1 MGDPKGF
8 LTTPRELPVRR
19 PVDLRLRD
27 WREVYEDFP
36 RTDLEAQAGRCM
48 NCGIPFCHQGCPLG
62 NLIPEWNDLVYR
74 HDWREATER
83 LHATN
88 NFPEFTGTLCPAPCE
103 AACVLAI
110 NSDAVTIKQVEIEI
124 IDRAWDE
131 GWVPPQKAETRTGKK
146 VAVVGSGPSGLA
158 AAQQLTRVGH
168 DVVVFERADR
178 IGGLLRYGIPEFKME
193 KARLDR
199 RLAQMRDEG
208 TIFKASVD
216 VGTDVTAEQL
226 RAEFDAV
233 VLAGGATAWRDLPA
247 PGREAKGV
255 YQAMEYLPWANHVQ
269 QGDIDAP
276 PISAKDK
283 HVVIIGGGDTGAD
296 CLGTS
301 HRQGAASVTQLEIM
315 PTPPEKRTEG
325 MPWPTYPM
333 VYRVSSAHEEG
344 GERLYSVNTTE
355 FVADERGRAG
365 RHQDRRGR
373 AGRRGPVRAGRG
385 RRGEGAARA
394 ARAARHGLRRAGEGQ
409 AAVGP
414 RGGARPARQRRAR
427 PELHDERRGR
437 LLGGR
442 HGPRAEPH
450 RVGDRGGPVG
460 GGRGGRLP
468 DRPHRAPPPDQPDG
482 PAAPLGTHDR
492 DHRHTTPVGTG
503 LMCHSTRSLPCEA
516 LHHRGE
522 RFVERPVD
530 RDVARAERLAAAL
543 QLVDHGVDVAA
554 EQRERIGRDE
564 VAMSAPMKLFVH
576 GGTSSPTTNRFI
588 ASSISSARARG
599 RAQARDHGAELVAAR
614 ERARGDRHDVG
625 DLRGQRQR
633 LGAGRRHEHRRAL
646 LAVELAQVGD
656 GLLHLVAPL
665 GRGAV
670 GHAQLGGALRHAV
683 VPGADAHVEPPLVST
698 ERLCA
703 SHAACRGVRS
713 GLASTNVPTRSGA
726 TVAAT
731 ASEENGESNC
741 TPSGMSTVE

>member
-36 RTDLEAQAGRCM
+36 HTELEKQAGRCM
-48 NCGIPFCHQGCPLG
+48 NCGVPFCHQGCPLG

-226 RAEFDAV
+226 RSEFDAV

-276 PISAKDK
+276 PITAKDK

-333 VYRVSSAHEEG
+333 VYRV
-344 GERLYSVNTTE
+344 
-355 FVADERGRAG
+355 
-365 RHQDRRGR
+365 
-373 AGRRGPVRAGRG
+373 
-385 RRGEGAARA
+385 
-394 ARAARHGLRRAGEGQ
+394 
-409 AAVGP
+409 
-414 RGGARPARQRRAR
+414 
-427 PELHDERRGR
+427 
-437 LLGGR
+437 
-442 HGPRAEPH
+442 
-450 RVGDRGGPVG
+450 
-460 GGRGGRLP
+460 
-468 DRPHRAPPPDQPDG
+468 
-482 PAAPLGTHDR
+482 
-492 DHRHTTPVGTG
+492 
-503 LMCHSTRSLPCEA
+503 
-516 LHHRGE
+516 
-522 RFVERPVD
+522 
-530 RDVARAERLAAAL
+530 
-543 QLVDHGVDVAA
+543 
-554 EQRERIGRDE
+554 
-564 VAMSAPMKLFVH
+564 
-576 GGTSSPTTNRFI
+576 
-588 ASSISSARARG
+588 
-599 RAQARDHGAELVAAR
+599 
-614 ERARGDRHDVG
+614 
-625 DLRGQRQR
+625 
-633 LGAGRRHEHRRAL
+633 
-646 LAVELAQVGD
+646 
-656 GLLHLVAPL
+656 
-665 GRGAV
+665 
-670 GHAQLGGALRHAV
+670 
-683 VPGADAHVEPPLVST
+683 
-698 ERLCA
+698 
-703 SHAACRGVRS
+703 
-713 GLASTNVPTRSGA
+713 
-726 TVAAT
+726 
-731 ASEENGESNC
+731 
-741 TPSGMSTVE
+741 